1 MSDSF
6 YSSFFFLYIFLGR
19 RGGEVFLLFTSKDF
33 DLFQIEKEITF
44 KYRLFGHSF
53 VPNSIEKIIII
64 IIRNKSCYIV
74 QIKIV

>member
-6 YSSFFFLYIFLGR
+6 YSSFFFYIFLGR

-33 DLFQIEKEITF
+33 DLFEIEKITF

-53 VPNSIEKIIII
+53 VPNSIEEIIII

>member
-1 MSDSF
+1 MILF
-6 YSSFFFLYIFLGR
+6 ILHFFFIYFWG
-19 RGGEVFLLFTSKDF
+19 GGEVFLLFTSKDF
-33 DLFQIEKEITF
+33 DLFEIEKITF

>member
-6 YSSFFFLYIFLGR
+6 YSSFFFYIFLGR
-19 RGGEVFLLFTSKDF
+19 RGGIFIIYDF
-33 DLFQIEKEITF
+33 DLFEIEKEITF

-53 VPNSIEKIIII
+53 VPNSIEEIIII